1 MFMNINDAKAY
12 MRNHPGQVLELD
24 RVSRNGHSG
33 PASYVCPFCGSGS
46 GKNGTGITSKD
57 GIHYTCWAGCFTNC
71 DIIDIIGKREGA
83 TSFPEALR
91 AAAAEYGIELDTAGT
106 TPVSRPRPEDY
117 PNEAIDALCQ
127 SQPPLPPLQGQDITP
142 AEGAPAQVS
151 TPAEPEDLSAFF
163 AECAGNLSQCDYLT
177 NRGISL
183 ATQKRFGIGYCE
195 HWRSPAA
202 LAKGAQPPASPRII
216 IPTGPGSYIARDT
229 RQEGDPG
236 FVAKFAKQKHG
247 TGSLYN
253 LAALDAGRP
262 VFVVEGEIDALSVED
277 IGHSALALGSTSNCG
292 KLIKFLKEH
301 RPNVPLLIALDNDE
315 AGKKAARELLQGLG
329 ELRAECYQVQ
339 IAGRYKDPNEYLIH
353 DREGFRQAVKMAE
366 RTREERIAKL
376 SGTHR
381 LDQFLGG
388 LADTATTPFI
398 PTGFEELDRVLDGG
412 LYAGLYI
419 IGAISSLGKTTFALQ
434 IADQIA
440 AQGHDVMIFTLEMAA
455 NELIAKSISRHT
467 AELLLEEGQGTERAK
482 TLRDITVP
490 WHRARLS
497 AEDRELI
504 SIATAKYREYAGNL
518 YYIEGI
524 GDVDPE
530 TIQRQVLDFIGTTG
544 RTPVVLID
552 YLQIIAPANE
562 KATDKQNTD
571 KAVLELKRLSRDIG
585 IPVLAISSFNRAN
598 YSSAVSMEA
607 FKESGAIEYSADVLI
622 GLQLKG
628 AGTAGFNVNGA
639 KNMDP
644 REIEAV
650 ILKNRNGAT
659 GITVPFAYRPKFNLY
674 TPGGAAK
681 AGGTYRTRRD
691 ALRDELRAAIDKH
704 YSGAGALLIDVA
716 DALDK
721 STAEVQALILE
732 LGLNYT
738 VNRGGLITLQAPE
751 KARAA
756 QTSKRERERQE
767 LIDVISE
774 ALGKDGTAPLQAV
787 CDRLDLSPRKIQNK
801 IADLGLNYTV
811 TKDTITPAPKTTQ
824 GT

>member
-1 MFMNINDAKAY
+1 MNVNEAKAY

-24 RVSRNGHSG
+24 RVSRHGHSG
-33 PASYVCPFCGSGS
+33 PASYVCPICGSGS
-46 GKNGTGITSKD
+46 GQNGTGITSKD

-83 TSFPEALR
+83 TSFREALR
-91 AAAAEYGIELDTAGT
+91 AAAAEYVIELDTT
-106 TPVSRPRPEDY
+106 TPESRPRLEDY

-127 SQPPLPPLQGQDITP
+127 NPPPLQGQDITP
-142 AEGAPAQVS
+142 AEGAPAQVRA
-151 TPAEPEDLSAFF
+151 PAEPEDLSTFF

-183 ATQKRFGIGYCE
+183 ETQKRFGIGYCAN
-195 HWRSPAA
+195 WRHPAA
-202 LAKGAQPPASPRII
+202 LAKGKRPPASPRII
-216 IPTGPGSYIARDT
+216 IPTGPGSYLARDI
-229 RQEGDPG
+229 RKEGDPG
-236 FVAKFAKQKHG
+236 FVAGFAKQKYG

-262 VFVVEGEIDALSVED
+262 VFIVEGEIDALSVEE
-277 IGHSALALGSTSNCG
+277 IGHSALALGSTSNCD
-292 KLIKFLKEH
+292 KLIEYLKEH

-315 AGKKAARELLQGLG
+315 PGKKAAGKLRDKLWE
-329 ELRAECYQVQ
+329 ELRAECCQVQ
-339 IAGRYKDPNEYLIH
+339 IAGRYKDPNEYLTH
-353 DREGFRQAVKMAE
+353 DREGFCQAVKTAE
-366 RTREERIAKL
+366 RTREERLICL
-376 SGTHR
+376 TGTHR

-388 LADTATTPFI
+388 LADTATTPYI

-440 AQGHDVMIFTLEMAA
+440 AQGHDVMIFSLEMAA

-482 TLRDITVP
+482 TIRQITTP

-497 AEDRELI
+497 AADQDLI
-504 SIATAKYREYAGNL
+504 SNATAKYREYAGNL

-530 TIQRQVLDFIGTTG
+530 TIQKQVLDFIRTTG

-552 YLQIIAPANE
+552 YLQIIAPASE
-562 KATDKQNTD
+562 RATDKQNTD
-571 KAVLELKRLSRDIG
+571 KAVLELKRLSRDFG
-585 IPVLAISSFNRAN
+585 IPVLAISSFNREN
-598 YSSAVSMEA
+598 YTKAVNMASY
-607 FKESGAIEYSADVLI
+607 KESGAIEYSSDVLI

-628 AGTAGFNVNGA
+628 TGTEGFSA
-639 KNMDP
+639 AAATSKDP
-644 REIEAV
+644 QAIEAV
-650 ILKNRNGAT
+650 ILKNRNGPKN
-659 GITVPFAYRPKFNLY
+659 ITIPFDYRPKFNLY
-674 TPGGAAK
+674 ATGGAAK
-681 AGGTYRTRRD
+681 AGGAYRSWRD
-691 ALRDELRAAIDKH
+691 ALRDRLKNAIDKRH
-704 YSGAGALLIDVA
+704 SGAGTLLIDVA
-716 DALDK
+716 DELDK
-721 STAEVQALILE
+721 STTDVQKLILE
-732 LGLNYT
+732 LGMNYT
-738 VNRGGLITLQAPE
+738 VSRGGLITPQAPE

-767 LIDVISE
+767 LIDAISE

-787 CDRLDLSPRKIQNK
+787 CDRLDLSPRKFQNK
-801 IADLGLNYTV
+801 IAELGLNYTV
-811 TKDTITPAPKTTQ
+811 TKDTITPAPETTQ
-824 GT
+824 GA

>member
-1 MFMNINDAKAY
+1 MLMNSNDAKAY

-91 AAAAEYGIELDTAGT
+91 AAAAEYGIELDTTA
-106 TPVSRPRPEDY
+106 PESRTRPEDY

-127 SQPPLPPLQGQDITP
+127 IPPSLQGQ
-142 AEGAPAQVS
+142 VS
-151 TPAEPEDLSAFF
+151 APAEPEDLSTFF

-183 ATQKRFGIGYCE
+183 ETQKRFGIGYCE

-236 FVAKFAKQKHG
+236 FVAKYAKQKQG
-247 TGSLYN
+247 PVSLFN
-253 LAALDAGRP
+253 LAALEAGRP

-277 IGHSALALGSTSNCG
+277 IGHSALALGSINNDD
-292 KLIKFLKEH
+292 KLIEYLREH

-315 AGKKAARELLQGLG
+315 PGKKAAGKLRDKLWER
-329 ELRAECYQVQ
+329 LRAECCQVQ

-353 DREGFRQAVKMAE
+353 DREGFRQAVKTAE
-366 RTREERIAKL
+366 RTREERLICL
-376 SGTHR
+376 TGTHR

-388 LADTATTPFI
+388 LADTATTPFL

-440 AQGHDVMIFTLEMAA
+440 AQGHDVMIFSLEMAA
-455 NELIAKSISRHT
+455 NELIAKSISRLT
-467 AELLLEEGQGTERAK
+467 AELLLEEGKDPDSAGAK
-482 TLRDITVP
+482 TLREITVP
-490 WHRARLS
+490 WHRALLS
-497 AEDRELI
+497 AEDQDLI
-504 SIATAKYREYAGNL
+504 SNATAKYREYAGNL

-530 TIQRQVLDFIGTTG
+530 TIQRQVLDFKAVTG

-571 KAVLELKRLSRDIG
+571 KAVLELKRLSRDFG

-598 YSSAVSMEA
+598 YGSAVGMEA

-628 AGTAGFNVNGA
+628 AGTAGFDVNEA
-639 KNMDP
+639 KNKDP

-659 GITVPFAYRPKFNLY
+659 GITVPFSYRPKFNHFM
-674 TPGGAAK
+674 PGGAAK
-681 AGGTYRTRRD
+681 AGGTYRTRRA
-691 ALRDELRAAIDKH
+691 ALRDTLQAAIDKH
-704 YSGAGALLIDVA
+704 HHDAGALLIDVA
-716 DALDK
+716 DELDRP
-721 STAEVQALILE
+721 TTEVQALILE
-732 LGLNYT
+732 LGMSYT
-738 VNRGGLITLQAPE
+738 VSRGGLITPQAPE

-767 LIDVISE
+767 LIDAISE

-787 CDRLDLSPRKIQNK
+787 CDRLDLSPRKFQNK
-801 IADLGLNYTV
+801 IAELGLNYTV
-811 TKDTITPAPKTTQ
+811 TKDTITPAPETTQ
-824 GT
+824 GA

>member
-1 MFMNINDAKAY
+1 MYLDDAKAY

-91 AAAAEYGIELDTAGT
+91 AAAAEYGIELDTT
-106 TPVSRPRPEDY
+106 TPVSRPRTEDY

-127 SQPPLPPLQGQDITP
+127 SQPPLPPLQGQDI
-142 AEGAPAQVS
+142 

-183 ATQKRFGIGYCE
+183 ATQKRFGIGYCAN
-195 HWRSPAA
+195 WRHPAV
-202 LAKGAQPPASPRII
+202 LAKGKRPPASPRII
-216 IPTGPGSYIARDT
+216 IPTGPGSYLARDT
-229 RQEGDPG
+229 RPADDPG
-236 FVAKFAKQKHG
+236 FVAKFAKQKYG

-262 VFVVEGEIDALSVED
+262 VFIVEGEIDALSVED
-277 IGHSALALGSTSNCG
+277 IGHSALALGSTSNCD
-292 KLIKFLKEH
+292 KLIEYLKEH

-315 AGKKAARELLQGLG
+315 PGKKAAGKLRDNLWAELK
-329 ELRAECYQVQ
+329 AESYQVQ

-353 DREGFRQAVKMAE
+353 DREGFRQAVKTAE
-366 RTREERIAKL
+366 RTREERLICL
-376 SGTHR
+376 TGTHR

-388 LADTATTPFI
+388 LADTATTPFL

-440 AQGHDVMIFTLEMAA
+440 AQGHDVMIFSLEMAA

-467 AELLLEEGQGTERAK
+467 AELLLEAGQGTERAK
-482 TLRDITVP
+482 TLREITTP

-504 SIATAKYREYAGNL
+504 SKATDKYREYAGNL

-530 TIQRQVLDFIGTTG
+530 TIQRQVLDFIRTTG

-571 KAVLELKRLSRDIG
+571 KAVLELKRLSRDFG
-585 IPVLAISSFNRAN
+585 IPVLAISSFNREN
-598 YSSAVSMEA
+598 YTKAVNMASY
-607 FKESGAIEYSADVLI
+607 KESGAIEYSSDVLI

-628 AGTAGFNVNGA
+628 TGTDGFNA
-639 KNMDP
+639 KQAKKRDP

-650 ILKNRNGAT
+650 IIKNRNGETEVA
-659 GITVPFAYRPKFNLY
+659 IPFAYRPKFNLY
-674 TPGGAAK
+674 ETAGAAK
-681 AGGTYRTRRD
+681 AGGTYRSWRD
-691 ALRDELRAAIDKH
+691 ALRDTLRAAIDKH
-704 YSGAGALLIDVA
+704 HHGAGALLIDVA
-716 DALDK
+716 DELDK
-721 STAEVQALILE
+721 STTDVRALILE
-732 LGLNYT
+732 LGMNYT
-738 VNRGGLITLQAPE
+738 VSRGGLITPQAPE

-756 QTSKRERERQE
+756 QRSNRERERQE
-767 LIDVISE
+767 LIDAISE

-787 CDRLDLSPRKIQNK
+787 CDRLDLSPRKFQNK
-801 IADLGLNYTV
+801 IAELGLNYTV
-811 TKDTITPAPKTTQ
+811 TKDTITPAPETTQ
-824 GT
+824 GV

>member
-1 MFMNINDAKAY
+1 MYLDDAKAY

-57 GIHYTCWAGCFTNC
+57 GIHFTCWAGCFTNC

-83 TSFPEALR
+83 TGFLESLR
-91 AAAAEYGIELDTAGT
+91 AAAAEYGIELDTTA
-106 TPVSRPRPEDY
+106 PESRPRPEDY

-127 SQPPLPPLQGQDITP
+127 NPPPLQG
-142 AEGAPAQVS
+142 QVS
-151 TPAEPEDLSAFF
+151 TPAEPEDLSTFF
-163 AECAGNLSQCDYLT
+163 AECRRNLSQCDYLT

-183 ATQKRFGIGYCE
+183 ETQKRFGIGYCAN
-195 HWRSPAA
+195 WRHPAA
-202 LAKGAQPPASPRII
+202 LAKGKRPPASPRII
-216 IPTGPGSYIARDT
+216 IPTGPGSYLARDT

-247 TGSLYN
+247 TGSLFN

-277 IGHSALALGSTSNCG
+277 IGHSALALGSTSNCD
-292 KLIKFLKEH
+292 KLIEYLKEH

-315 AGKKAARELLQGLG
+315 PGKKAAGKLREDLWV
-329 ELRAECYQVQ
+329 ELRAECCQVQ

-353 DREGFRQAVKMAE
+353 DREGFRQAVKTAE
-366 RTREERIAKL
+366 RTREERLICL
-376 SGTHR
+376 TGTHR

-388 LADTATTPFI
+388 LADTATTPFL

-440 AQGHDVMIFTLEMAA
+440 AQGHDVMIVSLEMAA
-455 NELIAKSISRHT
+455 NELIAKSISRLT

-482 TLRDITVP
+482 TLRQITVP
-490 WHRARLS
+490 CHRARLS
-497 AEDRELI
+497 AEDQELI
-504 SIATAKYREYAGNL
+504 SEATAKYREYAGNL

-524 GDVDPE
+524 GDVDPD
-530 TIQRQVLDFIGTTG
+530 TIRRQVLDFKAVTG

-571 KAVLELKRLSRDIG
+571 KAVLELKRLSRDFG
-585 IPVLAISSFNRAN
+585 IPVLGISSFNRAN
-598 YSSAVSMEA
+598 YTSTVSMEA

-628 AGTAGFNVNGA
+628 AGTAGFDVNAA
-639 KNMDP
+639 KNKDP

-659 GITVPFAYRPKFNLY
+659 GITVPFSYRPKFNLF

-704 YSGAGALLIDVA
+704 HSGAGALLIDVA
-716 DALDK
+716 DELDR
-721 STAEVQALILE
+721 STTDVQALIRE
-732 LGLNYT
+732 LGLN
-738 VNRGGLITLQAPE
+738 VSVSRGGLITPQAPE

-756 QTSKRERERQE
+756 QRSKRERERQE
-767 LIDVISE
+767 LIDAISE

-787 CDRLDLSPRKIQNK
+787 CDRLDLSPRKLQNK
-801 IADLGLNYTV
+801 IAELGLNYTV
-811 TKDTITPAPKTTQ
+811 TKDTITPAPETTQ
-824 GT
+824 GA

>member
-1 MFMNINDAKAY
+1 MNINDAKAY

-24 RVSRNGHSG
+24 RVSRSGHSG

-46 GKNGTGITSKD
+46 GQNGTGITSKD

-91 AAAAEYGIELDTAGT
+91 AAAAEYGIELDTT

-127 SQPPLPPLQGQDITP
+127 IPPSLQG
-142 AEGAPAQVS
+142 QVS
-151 TPAEPEDLSAFF
+151 TPAEPEDLSTFF

-236 FVAKFAKQKHG
+236 FVAKFAKQKQG
-247 TGSLYN
+247 PVNLYN

-292 KLIKFLKEH
+292 KLIEYLKEH
-301 RPNVPLLIALDNDE
+301 RPNVPLLIALDNDDPGKQA
-315 AGKKAARELLQGLG
+315 AGKLREDLWV

-339 IAGRYKDPNEYLIH
+339 IAGRYKDPNEHLIH
-353 DREGFRQAVKMAE
+353 DREGFRQAVKTAE
-366 RTREERIAKL
+366 RTREERLICL
-376 SGTHR
+376 TGTHR

-440 AQGHDVMIFTLEMAA
+440 AQGHDVMIFSLEMAA

-482 TLRDITVP
+482 TLRQITTP

-497 AEDRELI
+497 AEDQDLI
-504 SIATAKYREYAGNL
+504 SKATDKYREYAGNL

-524 GDVDPE
+524 GDVDPD
-530 TIQRQVLDFIGTTG
+530 TIQRQVLDFKTVTG

-571 KAVLELKRLSRDIG
+571 KAVLGLKRLSRDFG

-598 YSSAVSMEA
+598 YSGTVSMEA
-607 FKESGAIEYSADVLI
+607 FKESGAIEYSSDVLI

-628 AGTAGFNVNGA
+628 TGKTGTAGFDVNAA
-639 KNMDP
+639 KNKDP

-659 GITVPFAYRPKFNLY
+659 GITVPFSYRPKFNLY
-674 TPGGAAK
+674 MTDGAAK

-704 YSGAGALLIDVA
+704 HHDAGALLIDVA

-732 LGLNYT
+732 LGLHYT
-738 VNRGGLITLQAPE
+738 VSRGGLITPQAPE

-767 LIDVISE
+767 LIDAISE

-787 CDRLDLSPRKIQNK
+787 CDRLDLSPRKLQNK
-801 IADLGLNYTV
+801 IAELGLDYTV
-811 TKDTITPAPKTTQ
+811 TKDTITPAPETTQ
-824 GT
+824 GV